1 MLDFILDLLFWIFR
15 RGRNPEQSKLFPR
28 ENVGPITEEEIL
40 RDRLEEQTR
49 CLNQLPK

>member
-15 RGRNPEQSKLFPR
+15 RGRNPEQSKLFPW
-28 ENVGPITEEEIL
+28 EDVGPFTEEEIL

-49 CLNQLPK
+49 CLNRRLQ